1 MQHDEAA
8 RRPQIRAF
16 WWPAKVKAADLAL
29 PAFIVLIAV
38 VAGAI
43 EPRFFSFSNLENL
56 ARQIVPLMIASVG
69 QAFAI
74 ISGGLDLSIA
84 AVLSVAGVAG
94 VLSMPHIGVPLGV
107 AVMAVT
113 GLAIG
118 SVSGFIIA
126 YFKTTPLI
134 VTLGMMSISQAIALI
149 FANGVPIYSV
159 PEGLTDTIGFGVVFG
174 IPVTVLIGALTM
186 VVGWVLLRKTV
197 FGRYVYAIGSNRSA
211 AEKSGI
217 DVRLYT
223 MLVYAVCGL
232 TSGIGAIVLTAWVGA
247 AQPVAAPTLTL
258 QSLAAVVLGGVALT
272 GGSGGMLQVLYGVI
286 ILGML
291 SNAMNM
297 IGISDFYQTLA
308 VGIVIILA
316 VILDRFRRGA
326 RS

>member
-16 WWPAKVKAADLAL
+16 RWPAKVKAADLAL